1 MVAWDKRPNGVEKVF
16 AGFLCCPS
24 VGKAKDCFNLA
35 GIRKIEI
42 RQKRAK
48 FQTNVKSES
57 SGNW

>member
-1 MVAWDKRPNGVEKVF
+1 MLTGLKKVF

-42 RQKRAK
+42 RQKK
-48 FQTNVKSES
+48 GLNFKPT
-57 SGNW
+57 